1 MCNDDPDVFPVSG
14 GPHGGVVLS
23 LALLC
28 PGLGSVEGSNT
39 CVGLAQWE
47 PMTGGMGCLG
57 WRVWGKGLNLVPR
70 LHLHGTLGHG
80 IVQGRGSPESGMRVG
95 CWPPPWPD

>member
-14 GPHGGVVLS
+14 GPHGVVLS

-28 PGLGSVEGSNT
+28 PGLSSVEGSNT

-47 PMTGGMGCLG
+47 LMAGGMGCLG
-57 WRVWGKGLNLVPR
+57 LMLAG
-70 LHLHGTLGHG
+70 
-80 IVQGRGSPESGMRVG
+80 GSGERA
-95 CWPPPWPD
+95 

>member
-14 GPHGGVVLS
+14 GPCGVVLS

-28 PGLGSVEGSNT
+28 PGLGGVECSNS

-47 PMTGGMGCLG
+47 LMAGGMGCVGVML
-57 WRVWGKGLNLVPR
+57 PR
-70 LHLHGTLGHG
+70 GFG
-80 IVQGRGSPESGMRVG
+80 ESWCPGYTSMQPG
-95 CWPPPWPD
+95 AAA